1 MGYAN
6 IIAMRLVGTFDNKR
20 QAVRFCDFLNGSG
33 LDGQLRRQDHNY
45 EVWVL
50 DDGHMAQARSY
61 YSQFK
66 ANPDDTTF
74 QVSQRD
80 REQKERQQARELKAR
95 YRQYFQRVGGNQI
108 TILLIIAC
116 VIIYFLTL
124 TQMRN
129 AIFAHLMIN
138 LPRLPA
144 SGVWAQQPWR
154 LLTPMFLH
162 FSIIHILFNM
172 FWLYDFGSLIENKQS
187 KWFFVILVVFSSLL
201 SNVLQYVA
209 KGPMFGGMSG
219 VVYGLFAYLWIA
231 SKYNLR
237 SGYYMSNQIVVWM
250 LGWFILC
257 FTGLLGP
264 VANYGHL
271 GGLIAGVIVA
281 FICKLIQ
288 DRK

>member
-6 IIAMRLVGTFDNKR
+6 IIAMRLVGSFDNKR

-33 LDGQLRRQDHNY
+33 FDGQLRRQDNNY

-50 DDGHMAQARSY
+50 DDSHMAQARDY
-61 YSQFK
+61 YNQFQAK
-66 ANPDDTTF
+66 PDDASF
-74 QVSQRD
+74 QVSNHD
-80 REQKERQQARELKAR
+80 RLQKEQQQTRELKAR
-95 YRQYFQRVGGNQI
+95 YRQYFPRVGGNQV
-108 TILLIIAC
+108 TIVLIIIC

-129 AIFAHLMIN
+129 AILAHLMIN

-144 SGVWAQQPWR
+144 AGVWAQQPWR
-154 LLTPMFLH
+154 VLTPMFLH
-162 FSIIHILFNM
+162 FGIIHILFNL
-172 FWLYDFGSLIENKQS
+172 FWLYDLGSLIESKQG
-187 KWFFVILVVFSSLL
+187 KWFFIMLVVFSSLL
-201 SNVLQYVA
+201 SNLLQYYA
-209 KGPMFGGMSG
+209 DGPMFGGMSG

-237 SGYYMSNQIVVWM
+237 SGYYMSHQIVVWM

-257 FTGLLGP
+257 FTGLLGR
-264 VANYGHL
+264 VANFGHL

-288 DRK
+288 DKK